1 MQIYTFLRFIASVIL
16 KINSDAIKLILG
28 FYGVNKFINSVLRN
42 FFAMLSSTFS
52 FSSSVSRPA

>member
-1 MQIYTFLRFIASVIL
+1 MQIYTFLRFVVSVIL